1 MPPPPAALPDELVE
15 EIFLSLPPDEPAWL
29 VRASLASK
37 LWLGRLTGPRFRG
50 RYRDFHGA
58 PPMLGYVY
66 FSSSDS
72 VPPFV
77 PTTKFGGARFPD
89 DWGSRKY
96 SAWDCRHGRVLLQH
110 EDVPPLK
117 FFLWDPMTGGRKEL
131 YAPDACSSLGAA
143 VLCAGAAGCDHTA
156 CHEGPF
162 RVAFVGVKQT
172 NGGCVAYARV
182 SLPEP
187 DEWSEPCSVL
197 HLLAPYGAFIEA
209 VPSVLIQD
217 ALYFMLGYDPDEHVE
232 ILKYDLSS
240 NRLSLIDAPRAFAK
254 DSIHMAMEDGSLG
267 FAHVVGLT
275 LHLWSRQMGAE
286 GVASWTQ
293 HRVIDLNK
301 LLRNQNLEKIPRLVG
316 SIEGSDTIFLITE
329 LGIYEI
335 RLKSLRWKKLWK
347 IDKLSA
353 LFPYMSFYNP
363 PERASH
369 RVAAN

>member
-1 MPPPPAALPDELVE
+1 MPPPPPLPDELVE
-15 EIFLSLPPDEPAWL
+15 EIFLRLPPDEPASL

-58 PPMLGYVY
+58 PPMLGFVY

-77 PTTKFGGARFPD
+77 PTTEFGGARFPD

-110 EDVPPLK
+110 EGVPPLK
-117 FFLWDPMTGGRKEL
+117 FFLWDPMTGARKEL
-131 YAPDACSSLGAA
+131 YAPDRCSSLGAA
-143 VLCAGAAGCDHTA
+143 VFCAAAGCHHNA

-162 RVAFVGVKQT
+162 RVVFVGVKQT
-172 NGGCVAYARV
+172 DGGRVAYARV
-182 SLPEP
+182 
-187 DEWSEPCSVL
+187 WGEPCPDL
-197 HLLAPYGAFIEA
+197 HLLAPYSILEYDAFIEA

-240 NRLSLIDAPRAFAK
+240 NRLSLHDAPRALAK
-254 DSIHMAMEDGSLG
+254 DSIHMAMADGSLG

-275 LHLWSRQMGAE
+275 LYLWSRQMGSD
-286 GVASWTQ
+286 GVGSWTQ
-293 HRVIDLNK
+293 QRVIDLNK
-301 LLRNQNLEKIPRLVG
+301 LPIPNPEIIPRLVG
-316 SIEGSDTIFLITE
+316 SIEGGDTIFLITE

-335 RLKSLRWKKLWK
+335 RLKSLRCKKLWK
-347 IDKLSA
+347 RDGLTA

-363 PERASH
+363 LGMPFYFMIC
-369 RVAAN
+369 